1 MPVNVHYY
9 VVKMGGSMK
18 IQDPDELIHE
28 IAWKGIE
35 EIKQITLSFP
45 EDYEILNKYIN
56 KKRVFKH
63 LLFNVSTIRKA
74 ER

>member
-28 IAWKGIE
+28 IAWKDRG
-35 EIKQITLSFP
+35 
-45 EDYEILNKYIN
+45 NKAN
-56 KKRVFKH
+56 
-63 LLFNVSTIRKA
+63 NTIIPRGL
-74 ER
+74 